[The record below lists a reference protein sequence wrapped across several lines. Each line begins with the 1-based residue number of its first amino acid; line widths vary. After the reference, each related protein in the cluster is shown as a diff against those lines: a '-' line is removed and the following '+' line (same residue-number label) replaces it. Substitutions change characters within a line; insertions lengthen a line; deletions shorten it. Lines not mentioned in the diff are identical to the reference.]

1 MGKNRRKKKKFVKYS
16 RAYDNPPVVY
26 IFFIIMGLVLA
37 LLCAVIW
44 HEGRLIEKDEALCV
58 SGVYESYEPRNSR
71 YGSVSEIEIRFLDRD
86 TLLMDSAYWNVNIE
100 NALDSLEKGERF
112 DMLLHPTSKYIW
124 EIRTSDRVLFSFD
137 DARSGVLTENVGFTF
152 ILGVFGLVSILMG
165 TVGLALWLRQYKLI
179 KAEKANRSRK

>member
-1 MGKNRRKKKKFVKYS
+1 MSKNRQKKKKFVKYS
-16 RAYDNPPVVY
+16 RAYDNPPVFY

-86 TLLMDSAYWNVNIE
+86 ALFMDSAYWNVNIE
-100 NALDSLEKGERF
+100 NALDSLGKGEHF
-112 DMLLHPTSKYIW
+112 DMLLHPVSEYIW
-124 EIRTSDRVLFSFD
+124 EIKTSDGVLLSFD
-137 DARSGVLTENVGFTF
+137 DARSGVLTENIGFTF
-152 ILGVFGLVSILMG
+152 ILGIFGLVCIIMG
-165 TVGLALWLRQYKLI
+165 TVGLALWLRQYKLL
-179 KAEKANRSRK
+179 KDEETNRSRK

>member
-1 MGKNRRKKKKFVKYS
+1 M
-16 RAYDNPPVVY
+16 
-26 IFFIIMGLVLA
+26 
-37 LLCAVIW
+37 
-44 HEGRLIEKDEALCV
+44 
-58 SGVYESYEPRNSR
+58 
-71 YGSVSEIEIRFLDRD
+71 SEIEIRFLDRD